1 MELRHLRYFLTIC
14 EERNISRAAKKLFMS
29 QPPLSQQLKAL
40 EEELGVELFKRTT
53 RSLEIT
59 EAGKVFQKKAVE
71 ILQLSDNM
79 LKEVKSYDKKV
90 TGTLGV
96 GFVASSG
103 ATLLPDRIPELY
115 KKYPDINFQ
124 IKEGSTYR
132 VLDLLDSGIIE
143 VAIVRSPFNIKR
155 YNSIELPREPMI
167 AIGTEKFLKNFKSE
181 RIVVDELKNI
191 PLIIDKRFKKL
202 IGEACDQEGFAP
214 RILCEG
220 EDSRSLLLWAAS
232 GLGVALLPSSAR
244 KLMGKDNIMVKEI
257 ECDLLKTRTLITW
270 VKNRP
275 LSIVAEKF
283 IGTFDK

>member
-14 EERNISRAAKKLFMS
+14 EEQNISRAAKKLFMS

-40 EEELGVELFKRTT
+40 EEELGVKLFKRTT

-59 EAGKVFQKKAVE
+59 EAGKVFKKKAVE

-103 ATLLPDRIPELY
+103 ATLLPDRIPEFY
-115 KKYPDINFQ
+115 RKYPEINFQ
-124 IKEGSTYR
+124 IKEGSSYR

-155 YNSIELPREPMI
+155 YNSIELPVEPMI
-167 AIGTEKFLKNFKSE
+167 AMGTEKYLKGLKSE
-181 RIVVDELKNI
+181 RIMVDELEGM
-191 PLIIDKRFKKL
+191 PLIIDKRFEKL
-202 IGEACDQEGFAP
+202 IVAACGQRGFTP

-232 GLGVALLPSSAR
+232 GMGVALLPSSAR
-244 KLMGKDNIMVKEI
+244 KLIVSDGIVVREVD
-257 ECDLLKTRTLITW
+257 CDLLKTRTLITW

-283 IGTFDK
+283 IETFDK

>member
-90 TGTLGV
+90 TGTLRV

-103 ATLLPDRIPELY
+103 ATLLPDRIPEFY
-115 KKYPDINFQ
+115 RKYPDINFQ

-155 YNSIELPREPMI
+155 YNSIELPTEPMI
-167 AIGTEKFLKNFKSE
+167 AIGTEKFLKNFESE

-244 KLMGKDNIMVKEI
+244 KLMEKDNIMVKEI
-257 ECDLLKTRTLITW
+257 DCDLLKTKTLITW

-275 LSIVAEKF
+275 LSVVAEKF